1 MSYPIESELFV
12 SGGKDLRSFEK
23 QVVFDAPL
31 SRVFDAW
38 ATADGWLG
46 VYAPD
51 RPETRAN
58 IELAIG
64 GRYEWL
70 FDGVLGSNGCQVLS
84 YIPDRMLSFS
94 WNSPPTQAQT
104 RTKRTWVVVEFEAV
118 QHRRAQAL
126 FRGGFHVLGV
136 CRKNLSLA
144 PAQAFGRSDER
155 FVLSLGR
162 GKGKHAL
169 GGPGGLAD
177 FTH

>member
-1 MSYPIESELFV
+1 MSYPIDSELFV

-23 QVVFDAPL
+23 QVVIDAPL
-31 SRVFDAW
+31 SGVFDAW
-38 ATADGWLG
+38 ATTDGWLG
-46 VYAPD
+46 VYASG

-104 RTKRTWVVVEFEAV
+104 RTKRTWVVVEFESV
-118 QHRRAQAL
+118 GDAQTRVRL
-126 FRGGFHVLGV
+126 THLGFG
-136 CRKNLSLA
+136 
-144 PAQAFGRSDER
+144 QGEGWDETYAYFDNAWS
-155 FVLSLGR
+155 FVLDR
-162 GKGKHAL
+162 MKTAL
-169 GGPGGLAD
+169 AQR
-177 FTH
+177 

>member
-1 MSYPIESELFV
+1 MSYPIDAELFV

-23 QVVFDAPL
+23 QVVIDAPL
-31 SRVFDAW
+31 SGVFDAW

-118 QHRRAQAL
+118 GDAQTRVRL
-126 FRGGFHVLGV
+126 THLGFGQGE
-136 CRKNLSLA
+136 A
-144 PAQAFGRSDER
+144 WDETYAYFDNAWS
-155 FVLSLGR
+155 FVLDR
-162 GKGKHAL
+162 MKTAL
-169 GGPGGLAD
+169 EQR
-177 FTH
+177 